1 MNPARRISRS
11 FSRPASIQQ
20 QAINRPRDSHPRHGR
35 KDSGPSRT
43 PWRPATPQQVAG
55 TVPSCRQVVPGASV
69 FIVLKEDQPTGKETA
84 GKVAQLLT
92 RGNHPRGIKVR
103 LQNGQVGRVQRME
116 AEPTAQIPATGIPN
130 KTTQPTK
137 LSHRSTNGRIDF
149 NHPSEPQSRISA
161 GTSQLV
167 MNRPRN
173 RQPRHGP
180 KDSGH
185 SGPTWRPATPQQA
198 AGTVPSLRQVVPGAS
213 VFIILKEDQPTG
225 KETAGV
231 VAQVLTRGNHPRGI
245 KVRLHDGRVGRV
257 QRMEAEPT
265 AQIPATS
272 ISNKVAR
279 PTKPSHQYTDIRN
292 DLEHPSEPPSRSLA
306 AFFPPSPGENTSDQS
321 TAERSVT
328 STYVS
333 VHCPMCDSFEGDET
347 AVTRHIEREHLR

>member
-1 MNPARRISRS
+1 MNPVRHISRIFPRPAGIQQPA
-11 FSRPASIQQ
+11 FSRPRKCQ
-20 QAINRPRDSHPRHGR
+20 PRHGR
-35 KDSGPSRT
+35 KDSGSSGT
-43 PWRPATPQQVAG
+43 SWRPATPQQAAG
-55 TVPSCRQVVPGASV
+55 IVPSLHQVVPGASV
-69 FIVLKEDQPTGKETA
+69 FIVLKKDQPTGKETA

-103 LQNGQVGRVQRME
+103 LQNGQVGRVQRMGVE
-116 AEPTAQIPATGIPN
+116 ATAQIPAAGISN
-130 KTTQPTK
+130 KTTQPTR
-137 LSHRSTNGRIDF
+137 LRHRSIDVRIDL

-180 KDSGH
+180 KDSGY
-185 SGPTWRPATPQQA
+185 SGTPWRPGTAQQA

-245 KVRLHDGRVGRV
+245 KVRLHDGQVGRV
-257 QRMEAEPT
+257 QRMGADAT
-265 AQIPATS
+265 AQIPATAM
-272 ISNKVAR
+272 SNKTAR
-279 PTKPSHQYTDIRN
+279 PTRPSHQYTDIRN

-306 AFFPPSPGENTSDQS
+306 AFFPPSPGESASEQL
-321 TAERSVT
+321 TAERAVT
-328 STYVS
+328 SAYVA
-333 VHCPMCDSFEGDET
+333 VRCPMCDSFEGDET
-347 AVTRHIEREHLR
+347 AVTYHIEREHLS

>member
-1 MNPARRISRS
+1 MNPPRRISRT
-11 FSRPASIQQ
+11 FPLPASIQQ
-20 QAINRPRDSHPRHGR
+20 QAINRPGNCQPRHGR
-35 KDSGPSRT
+35 KDSSQSGT
-43 PWRPATPQQVAG
+43 PWQPATPQQAAG
-55 TVPSCRQVVPGASV
+55 TVPSLRQVVPGASV
-69 FIVLKEDQPTGKETA
+69 FIILKEDQFTGKETA

-137 LSHRSTNGRIDF
+137 LSHRSTNVRIDF
-149 NHPSEPQSRISA
+149 DHPSEPQSRISA
-161 GTSQLV
+161 GTSQLI

-180 KDSGH
+180 KDSGQ
-185 SGPTWRPATPQQA
+185 SGPPWRRATPQQA

-231 VAQVLTRGNHPRGI
+231 VTQVLTRGNHPRGI
-245 KVRLHDGRVGRV
+245 KVRLHDGQVGRV
-257 QRMEAEPT
+257 QRMGPEAT
-265 AQIPATS
+265 AQIPATA
-272 ISNKVAR
+272 ISNKIAR
-279 PTKPSHQYTDIRN
+279 PTKSIHKYTDIRN

-328 STYVS
+328 SAYVA

-347 AVTRHIEREHLR
+347 AVTHHIEWEHLR